1 VIVFNFSKPLYHALG
16 QDNVFQSPTNTQA
29 IELSNR
35 ASQLIAELTP
45 YIEEDTVSAPD
56 AVIIQRGI
64 DALGNYQVKVVE
76 LEGHIQSRL
85 ESLLDDLQVA
95 VAVREIDSYV
105 NDVEPNN
112 DNIDAVAG
120 SVSGVADTI
129 LDTVAAVFDQLTLG
143 LTDYTTNQISTAE
156 FEQAVSSAA
165 TQINGQV
172 SALQQIMDDELDAAK
187 QLYQRHRQM
196 GHVFAMQSLI
206 QDNSVKPLLKQLAGG
221 QLGEVLTEEFNL

>member
-1 VIVFNFSKPLYHALG
+1 MFNFSKPLYHALG
-16 QDNVFQSPTNTQA
+16 QDNAFQSAVNTRA
-29 IELSNR
+29 VELSEQ
-35 ASQLIAELTP
+35 ASQLISELTL
-45 YIEEDTVSAPD
+45 YTEEDTVSGPD
-56 AVIIQRGI
+56 EAIIQQGI
-64 DALGNYQVKVVE
+64 DALGDYQIKVVE

-105 NDVEPNN
+105 NDAEPNN

-120 SVSGVADTI
+120 SVSGMADAI
-129 LDTVAAVFDQLTLG
+129 LDTVTTVFDQLALG
-143 LTDYTTNQISTAE
+143 LTDYAANQISTTE

-165 TQINGQV
+165 TQINSQV
-172 SALQQIMDDELDAAK
+172 SALQQMMDDELDAAA

-206 QDNSVKPLLKQLAGG
+206 QDNSVRPLITQLAGG

>member
-1 VIVFNFSKPLYHALG
+1 MIVFNFSKPLYHALG
-16 QDNVFQSPTNTQA
+16 QGNAFQSPVNTRA
-29 IELSNR
+29 IELSTR
-35 ASQLIAELTP
+35 ASQLISELTP

-56 AVIIQRGI
+56 AVIIQLGI
-64 DALGNYQVKVVE
+64 DALGDYQIKVVE

-105 NDVEPNN
+105 NDAEPNN

-120 SVSGVADTI
+120 SVSGVADAI
-129 LDTVAAVFDQLTLG
+129 LDTVEAVFDQLALG
-143 LTDYTTNQISTAE
+143 LTDYATNQINTTE
-156 FEQAVSSAA
+156 FEQAVSIAA
-165 TQINGQV
+165 TQINSQV
-172 SALQQIMDDELDAAK
+172 SALQQMMDDELDAAA

-206 QDNSVKPLLKQLAGG
+206 QDNSVRPLITKLAGG
-221 QLGEVLTEEFNL
+221 QLGEALTENFNL

>member
-16 QDNVFQSPTNTQA
+16 QGNAFQSPVNTRA
-29 IELSNR
+29 IELSGQ
-35 ASQLIAELTP
+35 ASQLIAELRLR
-45 YIEEDTVSAPD
+45 IGEENVSGPD
-56 AVIIQRGI
+56 EAIIQRGI
-64 DALGNYQVKVVE
+64 DSLGSYQVKVVE
-76 LEGHIQSRL
+76 LEGHIQNRL

-105 NDVEPNN
+105 NDAEPNN

-120 SVSGVADTI
+120 SVSSVADTI
-129 LDTVAAVFDQLTLG
+129 LDTVATVFDQLALG
-143 LTDYTTNQISTAE
+143 LTDYANREISTTE

-165 TQINGQV
+165 TQINSQV
-172 SALQQIMDDELDAAK
+172 SALQQMMDDELVAAI

-206 QDNSVKPLLKQLAGG
+206 QDNSIRPLLKQLAGG